1 MIQRIQSIWLLL
13 AAVAAFVTLRFS
25 FYSGNIINAE
35 TKQKGYQLLTA
46 QSNILLTILSA
57 GVGLAALLCIFLY
70 KNRKQ
75 QTKIIWLVL
84 LVSIINIVLFF
95 VESRKYIAGEGN
107 YDLTAAIVFAVPIF
121 LILALRGIRKDEKLV
136 KSLDR
141 LR

>member
-1 MIQRIQSIWLLL
+1 MIQRIQSVWLLL
-13 AAVAAFVTLRFS
+13 AAVAAFLTLRFS
-25 FYSGNIINAE
+25 FYSGNMLDVATN
-35 TKQKGYQLLTA
+35 TKPYKLLTA

-75 QTKIIWLVL
+75 QFKIVMLTL
-84 LVSIINIVLFF
+84 LFSIINIVLFF
-95 VESRKYIAGEGN
+95 VESRKFVAGEGN
-107 YDLTAAIVFAVPIF
+107 YDLTAAIAFAVPVF
-121 LILALRGIRKDEKLV
+121 LILALRGIRKDDKLV